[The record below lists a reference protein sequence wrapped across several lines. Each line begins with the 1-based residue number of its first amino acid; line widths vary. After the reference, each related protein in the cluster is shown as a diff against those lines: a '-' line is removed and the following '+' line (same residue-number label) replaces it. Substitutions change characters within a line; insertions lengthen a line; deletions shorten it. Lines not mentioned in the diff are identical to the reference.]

1 MTFRLER
8 SRQAGRWKVRVIGA
22 ARPEHLE
29 EIARELIRCGPDA
42 ALDLAGLTVAGLEVV
57 RFLVAR
63 GQLGTELLH
72 CPAYVREWIGLLCSF
87 SPIGESSS
95 PGDAPLRSEC
105 AALDLARR
113 LLSPK
118 SMTEVKTWK
127 YFAGG
132 EWRSAGG
139 EKTFDVY
146 RPYDRGLFAR
156 VAAGGREEARL
167 AVAAAAQAFPAW
179 SQTTPAERARLFFK
193 AVEIVKRRR
202 AGIADILALETGSTI
217 SFATFQQDLVAAT
230 IEQAAGWM
238 YLPKGEVLE
247 SNVPGVHSIGVRR
260 PLGVVASF
268 TPWNGANVLSWRAV
282 LSPVAAGNTVV
293 VKPSEFAPISA
304 GLILAEI
311 AEEAGFPKGV
321 INVVTHA
328 PGAAP
333 EIADVFFESPDVR
346 VINLIGGVKTA
357 RMLAKRAGETLKRTT
372 MELGGYNPMIILDD
386 VDIDYAVRSA
396 TFGSFFHQ
404 GQICLNTRRIIVQR
418 KIAREF
424 LDKFAE
430 RTRKLPSGDPLD
442 HKTIIG
448 PLITPAAVK
457 LCDDRV
463 KEAVAKGATLHTGG
477 EYEGQIYQPTIL
489 SNVPLDAAVANE
501 ETFGP
506 VVAVEVVDTAEQA
519 VEAANRTM
527 YGLTSSILARDTYK
541 AFELA
546 PKILAGIV
554 NVNSPTV
561 NDEIHA
567 PMGGVR
573 DSGWGRTGPDS
584 LKEFQ
589 DVIWI
594 NSHSGQRQYPF

>member
-1 MTFRLER
+1 MPEKNGVTQRDGIPEYQYFVDGQWR
-8 SRQAGRWKVRVIGA
+8 A
-22 ARPEHLE
+22 AN
-29 EIARELIRCGPDA
+29 AN
-42 ALDLAGLTVAGLEVV
+42 
-57 RFLVAR
+57 
-63 GQLGTELLH
+63 
-72 CPAYVREWIGLLCSF
+72 
-87 SPIGESSS
+87 
-95 PGDAPLRSEC
+95 
-105 AALDLARR
+105 
-113 LLSPK
+113 
-118 SMTEVKTWK
+118 
-127 YFAGG
+127 
-132 EWRSAGG
+132 
-139 EKTFDVY
+139 KTFDVF
-146 RPYDRGLFAR
+146 RPYDRSLYAR
-156 VAAGGREEARL
+156 VADGRRADAKL
-167 AVAAAAQAFPAW
+167 AVDAAAKAFPGW
-179 SQTTPAERARLFFK
+179 SQTTPAERAKLFFN
-193 AVEIVKRRR
+193 AAEIVKRRR
-202 AGIADILALETGSTI
+202 AEIAEVLAQETGSTI

-247 SNVPGVHSIGVRR
+247 SNVPGSHSIGVRR

-282 LSPVAAGNTVV
+282 ISPVAAGNTVV

-304 GLILAEI
+304 GLILAQI

-328 PGAAP
+328 PGAAG
-333 EIADVFFESPDVR
+333 EIADVFFESSDVR

-357 RMLAKRAGETLKRTT
+357 KMLAKRAGETLKRTT

-386 VDIDYAVRSA
+386 VDVDYAVRTA

-418 KIAREF
+418 KIAGEF
-424 LDKFAE
+424 LEKFVA
-430 RTRKLPSGDPLD
+430 RTKTLRSGDPHD
-442 HKTIIG
+442 PRTIIG

-457 LCDDRV
+457 LVDERV
-463 KEAVAKGATLHTGG
+463 KEAVAKGAKLHMGG
-477 EYEGQIYQPTIL
+477 TFDAQIYQPTIL
-489 SNVPLDAAVANE
+489 SNVPLDATVANE

-506 VVAVEVVDTAEQA
+506 VVVVEVVDTPEQA

-527 YGLTSSILARDTYK
+527 YGLTSSILAVNTYR

-594 NSHSGQRQYPF
+594 NAHSGQRQYPF

>member
-1 MTFRLER
+1 M
-8 SRQAGRWKVRVIGA
+8 S
-22 ARPEHLE
+22 
-29 EIARELIRCGPDA
+29 DM
-42 ALDLAGLTVAGLEVV
+42 
-57 RFLVAR
+57 R
-63 GQLGTELLH
+63 G
-72 CPAYVREWIGLLCSF
+72 V
-87 SPIGESSS
+87 
-95 PGDAPLRSEC
+95 
-105 AALDLARR
+105 
-113 LLSPK
+113 
-118 SMTEVKTWK
+118 TEVDGVQQFK
-127 YFAGG
+127 YFVDG
-132 EWRSAGG
+132 EWRAA
-139 EKTFDVY
+139 ENNKLFDVY
-146 RPYDRGLFAR
+146 RPYDRKLYAR
-156 VAAGGREEARL
+156 VAAGGRAEATR
-167 AVAAAAQAFPAW
+167 AVDAAAKAFPAW
-179 SQTTPAERARLFFK
+179 SQSTPAERARLFFK
-193 AVEIVKRRR
+193 AAEIVKRRR
-202 AGIADILALETGSTI
+202 AEIANILAIETGSTI
-217 SFATFQQDLVAAT
+217 SFSTFQQDLVAAT

-247 SNVPGVHSIGVRR
+247 SNIPGSHSIGVRR

-268 TPWNGANVLSWRAV
+268 TPWNGANILSWRAV
-282 LSPVAAGNTVV
+282 ISPVAAGNTVI
-293 VKPSEFAPISA
+293 VKPSELAPISA
-304 GLILAEI
+304 GIILAQI

-328 PGAAP
+328 PGAAG
-333 EIADVFFESPDVR
+333 EIADVFFERPEVR

-357 RMLAKRAGETLKRTT
+357 KMLAKRAGETLKRTT

-386 VDIDYAVRSA
+386 VDMDYAVRTA
-396 TFGSFFHQ
+396 TFGTFFHQ

-418 KIAREF
+418 KIADEF
-424 LDKFAE
+424 LEKFTA
-430 RTRKLPSGDPLD
+430 RTKTLPKGDPMD

-463 KEAVAKGATLHTGG
+463 KEAIAKGAKLHTGG
-477 EYEGQIYQPTIL
+477 VSDGQIYHPTIL
-489 SNVPLDAAVANE
+489 SNVPLDVAVANE

-506 VVAVEVVDTAEQA
+506 VVVVEVVDTPEQA
-519 VEAANRTM
+519 VEAANRTL
-527 YGLTSSILARDTYK
+527 YGLTSSILAGDTYR

-546 PKILAGIV
+546 PKVLAGIV

-589 DVIWI
+589 DLIWI